1 MKKSVFTILIALP
14 FLLISQPSYAY
25 LDPGT
30 GAFLLQALLGGVAG
44 VLVVGRIYWAKIKGF
59 FRPSP
64 ARSSETLQPRSVDE
78 T

>member
-1 MKKSVFTILIALP
+1 MKNSVFTILIALP
-14 FLLISQPSYAY
+14 LLFISQPSYAY

-59 FRPSP
+59 FRRSP
-64 ARSSETLQPRSVDE
+64 ARPNEALQPRSVDE

>member
-1 MKKSVFTILIALP
+1 MKKSFSAFLIAAP
-14 FLLISQPSYAY
+14 FILISQPSYAY

-59 FRPSP
+59 FRGTPAKSPEAAQPS
-64 ARSSETLQPRSVDE
+64 RIDE
-78 T
+78 A

>member
-1 MKKSVFTILIALP
+1 MKNSVLTILTALP

-59 FRPSP
+59 FRRTPAKSP
-64 ARSSETLQPRSVDE
+64 EALQPESVDE

>member
-1 MKKSVFTILIALP
+1 MKKSVFAIFTALP
-14 FLLISQPSYAY
+14 LLFISQPSYAY

-44 VLVVGRIYWAKIKGF
+44 ILVVGRLYWAKIKGF
-59 FRPSP
+59 FRRSP
-64 ARSSETLQPRSVDE
+64 DKSSEPLEARSVDE

>member
-14 FLLISQPSYAY
+14 LFLISQPSYAY

-59 FRPSP
+59 FRRSP
-64 ARSSETLQPRSVDE
+64 DHGAEALQPRSVDE